1 MKLKRDLIA
10 ILVFCFGYRL
20 FYFVFLH
27 PGLILYNSDSVS
39 YFVDVN
45 IFSGLIDMYRT
56 PVYPYVL
63 KCFEYLSGQH
73 FIRNL
78 LLFQQVVSFLSIIPF
93 YYISRYVFK
102 NRFLVVATTLFYAC
116 WTRLLQHN
124 VNINPECLC
133 IAGSTLALFLFVK
146 YLEGPK
152 THKAFFIGFF
162 PLILIMLKPVYVVAL
177 LVVLLFL
184 LFRFVL
190 AREERKILYWGLLG
204 WLTAVAGVWGYCEM
218 NRKYNGDFTLSKI
231 ELNNS
236 IANIVISGAYKYG
249 GDKVLIKAIDTTK
262 QKGFYTSVYFLNN
275 EYADNYTQHSKDFPA
290 ELLPTDD
297 MKFYAGIPN
306 IVNYSHERTS
316 LFVQHS
322 RHTMVYF
329 KYIMTRTEDIFL
341 SYISLLLVVFLE
353 MVFFSYTFI
362 KQRQLAWGESL
373 CILFVLGQF
382 VTIILG
388 GIDDIDRLLI
398 PAYPFIIILIGAF
411 LGILISFGQ
420 KRLLER
426 GSRS

>member
-1 MKLKRDLIA
+1 MKLTRDLIA

-20 FYFVFLH
+20 YYFVVLH
-27 PGLILYNSDSVS
+27 PGLVLYNSDSVS
-39 YFVDVN
+39 YFVHVN

-56 PVYPYVL
+56 PVYPYIL
-63 KCFEYLSGQH
+63 KCFEYLSGKH

-78 LLFQQVVSFLSIIPF
+78 LLFQQAVSFLSIIPF
-93 YYISRYVFK
+93 YYISRYIIK
-102 NRFLVVATTLFYAC
+102 NRLLVVAATLFYAC

-162 PLILIMLKPVYVVAL
+162 PLILTMLKPVYLVAL
-177 LVVLLFL
+177 FVGLLFL
-184 LFRFVL
+184 LIRFVL
-190 AREERKILYWGLLG
+190 IREERKVLYWGLLG

-218 NRKYNGDFTLSKI
+218 NRKYNGYFTLSKI

-249 GDKVLIKAIDTTK
+249 GDKALIEAIDTTK

-275 EYADNYTQHSKDFPA
+275 EYTDDYTQRSKDFPA

-306 IVNYSHERTS
+306 IINYSHERTS

-322 RHTMVYF
+322 QHTMVYF
-329 KYIMTRTEDIFL
+329 KYILARTKDIFL
-341 SYISLLLVVFLE
+341 DYLGILLVVLIEVVIFT
-353 MVFFSYTFI
+353 YTFI
-362 KQRQLAWGESL
+362 KQRKLAWGESL
-373 CILFVLGQF
+373 CILFVLVQF

-398 PAYPFIIILIGAF
+398 PAYPFMIILIGTF
-411 LGILISFGQ
+411 LGISISFGQ
-420 KRLLER
+420 KLALKR